1 MHFIRFMKNNQY
13 MRFLYYKST
22 ISKSFIFILCA
33 ILSVTS
39 LNANVLQGS
48 IKDAQG
54 KEVPFASI
62 LIKKTKIGTTANIK
76 GVYSLNIAPGDYVI
90 VCQSISYKTI
100 EKKVKIK
107 EEQTTLDFVLNE
119 QQYELT
125 EVVVSNKAEDPA
137 YEIIRNTIKLRED
150 HLKEFNNFKCQVYLK
165 GLIQLNDY
173 PKKFMGDTVDFRD
186 GDTNKAKI
194 LFLSETFAD
203 YSVSDKQK
211 KVEVKSTKVSGRSD
225 GFGLGSPNIIS
236 FYENNIS
243 IGEALNPRGYVS
255 PISDNAL
262 FFYKYK
268 YMGSFYENGL
278 EVTRIKVTPRRK
290 QEPLFSGYINIIEG
304 EWRLYS
310 TQLNITK
317 DQQLQLI
324 DSISYEQIYMPIG
337 TQWVIKQQ
345 VNYLSGSFFK
355 FKFNGSIVQVFNEY
369 ELEKK
374 FDKKYFTNIVIKY
387 LDSSNKKSLEYWDSA
402 RPLPLLE
409 KEAIDFVKKDSLE
422 KVRSSPAYLD
432 SVDQKRNKINF
443 NNLFLRGYNY
453 SKQSRKLRIN
463 VDPLLYTFPINFNPA
478 EGRVM
483 NFKATWNKQLEQ
495 KNNISFTPSFRY
507 GLDKKKLYT
516 SFSGSYG
523 FPTKARSVLSASFG
537 RTVFQFNNNNPIT
550 EWQNT
555 ASSNNWGRN
564 YMKTYEAGFFKL
576 NYARNFGQGVNMN
589 LDMQFQDRVPMDNL
603 VNELKDHVFT
613 PNFPTNL
620 MTKNILP
627 HQSFITSLSVTW
639 RPSTKYLELPN
650 RLINLRSKYPSFNF
664 TYTQGV
670 NGILGS
676 DVDFAKWKFTVSH
689 NMNLQLLGKLNA
701 RFIVGGFSNDKKL
714 FAPDYQHYLG
724 NQITINQHY
733 MTGFQML
740 PYYEFSNHSSLYTES
755 HVEYHLNGFLSNKI
769 PLFNKLNWFF
779 VVGAN
784 TLNVKDKPHYYE
796 TFFSIENI
804 FKIARI
810 DFVNSIREDQPN
822 AKGLKFSVV
831 FLR

>member
-1 MHFIRFMKNNQY
+1 MLPIAS
-13 MRFLYYKST
+13 LY
-22 ISKSFIFILCA
+22 
-33 ILSVTS
+33 
-39 LNANVLQGS
+39 ANILQGS

-54 KEVPFASI
+54 KEIPFASI
-62 LIKKTKIGTTANIK
+62 LIKKTKQGTTANSK
-76 GVYSLNIAPGDYVI
+76 GIYSMNVAPGEYVI
-90 VCQSISYKTI
+90 VCQSISFKTI

-107 EEQTTLDFVLNE
+107 DEITTLDFIMAE
-119 QQYELT
+119 QQYDLT

-137 YEIIRNTIKLRED
+137 YEIIRNAIKKRED
-150 HLKEFNNFKCQVYLK
+150 HLKEYNNFKCQVYLK

-173 PKKFMGDTVDFRD
+173 PKKFLGDTVDFQD

-203 YSVSDKQK
+203 YSVRDKQK

-225 GFGLGSPNIIS
+225 GFGLGNPNIIS
-236 FYENNIS
+236 FYENSIN

-255 PISDNAL
+255 PIADNAL

-268 YMGSFYENGL
+268 YLGSFYENGL
-278 EVTRIKVTPRRK
+278 EVTRIRVTPRRK
-290 QEPLFSGYINIIEG
+290 QEPLFAGFINIIEG
-304 EWRLYS
+304 QWRLYS
-310 TQLNITK
+310 TQLQITK

-324 DSISYEQIYMPIG
+324 DTISYDQIYMPIG
-337 TQWVIKQQ
+337 SQWVIKQQ
-345 VNYLSGSFFK
+345 VSNLSGKFFS
-355 FKFNGSIVQVFNEY
+355 FKFNGSIVQVYNEY
-369 ELEKK
+369 ELDKK

-387 LDSSNKKSLEYWDSA
+387 LDSSNKKSIKYWDSA

-432 SVDQKRNKINF
+432 SIDKKRNKVNF
-443 NNLFLRGYNY
+443 SNLFLRGYNY
-453 SKQSRKLRIN
+453 SKQSQKTRVN

-483 NFKATWNKQLEQ
+483 NFKATWNKQLVQ
-495 KNNISFTPSFRY
+495 KNNISFSPSFRY

-523 FPTKARSVLSASFG
+523 FPTKARSVINASFG
-537 RTVFQFNNNNPIT
+537 RTVFQFNNNNPIS
-550 EWQNT
+550 ELQNS
-555 ASSNNWGRN
+555 AYSFNAGNN

-589 LDMQFQDRVPMDNL
+589 FDIQYQDRAPLENV
-603 VNELKDHVFT
+603 VNELRGHVFT
-613 PNFPTNL
+613 PNFPTDI
-620 MTKNILP
+620 MTKNIDP
-627 HQSFITSLSVTW
+627 HQSLITSLSFTW
-639 RPSTKYLELPN
+639 RPGTKYLELPN
-650 RLINLRSKYPSFNF
+650 RLIGLRSKYPTLNLM
-664 TYTQGV
+664 YTQGV
-670 NGILGS
+670 DGVLGS

-701 RFIVGGFSNDKKL
+701 RFIIGGFLNEKKL
-714 FAPDYQHYLG
+714 AVPDFQHYLG
-724 NQITINQHY
+724 NQITISQNY
-733 MTGFQML
+733 MTGFLML
-740 PYYEFSNHSSLYTES
+740 PYYQFSNHASLYTES
-755 HVEYHLNGFLSNKI
+755 HVEYHLNGFISNKI

-784 TLNVKDKPHYYE
+784 TLNIKGKSNYYE
-796 TFFSIENI
+796 SFFSIENI

-810 DFVNSIREDQPN
+810 DFVNSYLQNSPQSSGI
-822 AKGLKFSVV
+822 KFS
-831 FLR
+831 LRLF

>member
-1 MHFIRFMKNNQY
+1 MLPIAS
-13 MRFLYYKST
+13 LY
-22 ISKSFIFILCA
+22 
-33 ILSVTS
+33 
-39 LNANVLQGS
+39 ANILQGS

-54 KEVPFASI
+54 KEIPFASI
-62 LIKKTKIGTTANIK
+62 LIKKTKQGTTANSK
-76 GVYSLNIAPGDYVI
+76 GIYSMNVAPGEYVI
-90 VCQSISYKTI
+90 VCQSISFKTI

-107 EEQTTLDFVLNE
+107 DEITTLDFIMAE
-119 QQYELT
+119 QQYDLT

-137 YEIIRNTIKLRED
+137 YEIIRNAIKKRED
-150 HLKEFNNFKCQVYLK
+150 HLKEYNNFKCQVYLK

-173 PKKFMGDTVDFRD
+173 PKKFLGDTVDFQD

-203 YSVSDKQK
+203 YSVRDKQK

-225 GFGLGSPNIIS
+225 GFGLGNPNIIS
-236 FYENNIS
+236 FYENSIN

-255 PISDNAL
+255 PIADNAL

-268 YMGSFYENGL
+268 YLGSFYENGL
-278 EVTRIKVTPRRK
+278 EVTRIRVTPRRK
-290 QEPLFSGYINIIEG
+290 QEPLFAGFINIIEG
-304 EWRLYS
+304 QWRLYS
-310 TQLNITK
+310 TQLQITK

-324 DSISYEQIYMPIG
+324 DTISYDQIYMPIG
-337 TQWVIKQQ
+337 SQWVIKQQ
-345 VNYLSGSFFK
+345 VSNLSGKFFS
-355 FKFNGSIVQVFNEY
+355 FKFNGSIVQVYNEY
-369 ELEKK
+369 ELDKK

-387 LDSSNKKSLEYWDSA
+387 LDSSNKKSIQYWDSA

-432 SVDQKRNKINF
+432 SIDKKRNKVNF
-443 NNLFLRGYNY
+443 SNLFLRGYNY
-453 SKQSRKLRIN
+453 SKQSQKTRVN

-483 NFKATWNKQLEQ
+483 NFKATWNKQLVQ
-495 KNNISFTPSFRY
+495 KNNISFSPSFRY

-523 FPTKARSVLSASFG
+523 FPTKARSVINASFG
-537 RTVFQFNNNNPIT
+537 RTVFQFNNNNPIS
-550 EWQNT
+550 ELQNS
-555 ASSNNWGRN
+555 AYSFNAGNN

-589 LDMQFQDRVPMDNL
+589 FDIQYQDRAPLENM
-603 VNELKDHVFT
+603 VNELRGHVFT
-613 PNFPTNL
+613 PNFPTDI
-620 MTKNILP
+620 MTKNIDP
-627 HQSFITSLSVTW
+627 HQSLITSLSFTW
-639 RPSTKYLELPN
+639 RPGTKYLELPN
-650 RLINLRSKYPSFNF
+650 RLIGLRSKYPTLNLM
-664 TYTQGV
+664 YTQGV
-670 NGILGS
+670 DGVLGS

-701 RFIVGGFSNDKKL
+701 RFIIGGFLNEKKL
-714 FAPDYQHYLG
+714 AVPDFQHYLG
-724 NQITINQHY
+724 NQITISQNY
-733 MTGFQML
+733 MTGFLML
-740 PYYEFSNHSSLYTES
+740 PYYQFSNHASLYTES
-755 HVEYHLNGFLSNKI
+755 HVEYHLNGFISNKI

-784 TLNVKDKPHYYE
+784 TLNIKGKSNYYE
-796 TFFSIENI
+796 SFFSIENI

-810 DFVNSIREDQPN
+810 DFVNSYLQNSPQSSGI
-822 AKGLKFSVV
+822 KFS
-831 FLR
+831 LRLF

>member
-1 MHFIRFMKNNQY
+1 
-13 MRFLYYKST
+13 MRFLHYKLT
-22 ISKSFIFILCA
+22 IPKFFAFVFCA
-33 ILSVTS
+33 MLPIAS
-39 LNANVLQGS
+39 LYANVLQGS

-54 KEVPFASI
+54 KEIPFASI
-62 LIKKTKIGTTANIK
+62 LIKKTKQGTTANSK
-76 GVYSLNIAPGDYVI
+76 GIYSMNVAPGEYVI
-90 VCQSISYKTI
+90 VCQSISFKTI

-107 EEQTTLDFVLNE
+107 DEITTLDFIMAE
-119 QQYELT
+119 QQYDLT

-137 YEIIRNTIKLRED
+137 YEIIRNAIKKRED
-150 HLKEFNNFKCQVYLK
+150 HLKEYNNFKCQVYLK

-173 PKKFMGDTVDFRD
+173 PKKFLGDTVDFQD

-203 YSVSDKQK
+203 YSVRDKQK

-225 GFGLGSPNIIS
+225 GFGLGNPNIIS
-236 FYENNIS
+236 FYENSIN

-255 PISDNAL
+255 PIADNAL

-268 YMGSFYENGL
+268 YLGSFYENGL
-278 EVTRIKVTPRRK
+278 EVTRIRVTPRRK
-290 QEPLFSGYINIIEG
+290 QEPLFAGFINIIEG
-304 EWRLYS
+304 QWRLYS
-310 TQLNITK
+310 TQLQITK

-324 DSISYEQIYMPIG
+324 DTISYDQIYMPIG
-337 TQWVIKQQ
+337 SQWVIKQQ
-345 VNYLSGSFFK
+345 VSNLSGKFFS
-355 FKFNGSIVQVFNEY
+355 FKFNGSIVQVYNEY
-369 ELEKK
+369 ELDKK

-387 LDSSNKKSLEYWDSA
+387 LDSSNKKSIQYWDSA

-432 SVDQKRNKINF
+432 SIDKKRNKVNF
-443 NNLFLRGYNY
+443 SNLFLRGYNY
-453 SKQSRKLRIN
+453 SKQSQKTRVN

-483 NFKATWNKQLEQ
+483 NFKATWNKQLVQ
-495 KNNISFTPSFRY
+495 KNNISFSPSFRY

-523 FPTKARSVLSASFG
+523 FPTKARSVINASFG
-537 RTVFQFNNNNPIT
+537 RTVFQFNNNNPIS
-550 EWQNT
+550 ELQNS
-555 ASSNNWGRN
+555 AYSFNAGNN

-589 LDMQFQDRVPMDNL
+589 FDIQYQDRAPLENM
-603 VNELKDHVFT
+603 VNELRGHVFT
-613 PNFPTNL
+613 PNFPTDI
-620 MTKNILP
+620 MTKNIDP
-627 HQSFITSLSVTW
+627 HQSLITSLSFTW
-639 RPSTKYLELPN
+639 RPGTKYLELPN
-650 RLINLRSKYPSFNF
+650 RLIGLRSKYPTLNLM
-664 TYTQGV
+664 YTQGV
-670 NGILGS
+670 DGVLGS

-701 RFIVGGFSNDKKL
+701 RFIIGGFLNDKKL
-714 FAPDYQHYLG
+714 AAPDFQNYLG
-724 NQITINQHY
+724 NQITISQNY
-733 MTGFQML
+733 MTGFLML
-740 PYYEFSNHSSLYTES
+740 PYYQFSNHASLYTES
-755 HVEYHLNGFLSNKI
+755 HVEYHLNGFISNKI

-784 TLNVKDKPHYYE
+784 TLNIKGKSNYYE
-796 TFFSIENI
+796 SFFSIENI

-810 DFVNSIREDQPN
+810 DFVNSYLQNSPHSSGI
-822 AKGLKFSVV
+822 KFS
-831 FLR
+831 LRLF